1 MRSNFEITGEEFVS
15 LKNQLMVEIKNF
27 DDQIKNLESK
37 NEKDLIEF
45 NDLVELLFFAL
56 DKWKSYDRDTKFQII
71 NELVVELY
79 FDKQKRLYIE
89 EKLLYKT
96 FKIYNLS
103 KWSGGRVN
111 YWTLIEKI
119 IYFLI
124 YGKNKI
130 RDSILFFK
138 KIIS

>member
-1 MRSNFEITGEEFVS
+1 MRSNFEITGKEFVS

-79 FDKQKRLYIE
+79 FDKQKKALYRR
-89 EKLLYKT
+89 KT
-96 FKIYNLS
+96 TIQNL
-103 KWSGGRVN
+103 
-111 YWTLIEKI
+111 
-119 IYFLI
+119 
-124 YGKNKI
+124 
-130 RDSILFFK
+130 
-138 KIIS
+138 

>member
-56 DKWKSYDRDTKFQII
+56 DKWKSYDRGTKFQII

-103 KWSGGRVN
+103 KWSGGGGRVN
-111 YWTLIEKI
+111 Y
-119 IYFLI
+119 
-124 YGKNKI
+124 
-130 RDSILFFK
+130 
-138 KIIS
+138 

>member
-27 DDQIKNLESK
+27 NDQIKNLESK

-56 DKWKSYDRDTKFQII
+56 DKWKSYDRDTKLQII
-71 NELVVELY
+71 NELVVGLY

-103 KWSGGRVN
+103 KWSGGRGLN
-111 YWTLIEKI
+111 SHTQGLKP
-119 IYFLI
+119 
-124 YGKNKI
+124 
-130 RDSILFFK
+130 
-138 KIIS
+138 

>member
-1 MRSNFEITGEEFVS
+1 M
-15 LKNQLMVEIKNF
+15 
-27 DDQIKNLESK
+27 
-37 NEKDLIEF
+37 
-45 NDLVELLFFAL
+45 
-56 DKWKSYDRDTKFQII
+56 
-71 NELVVELY
+71 VELY

-103 KWSGGRVN
+103 KWSGGQVN

-130 RDSILFFK
+130 KDSILFFK